1 MDRRTSP
8 KYGFCLALILCF
20 FASSRVTRA
29 QDAGA
34 SAPQPMGSEND
45 VYCFGYVGAASESF
59 PGIIFS
65 GDSAGD
71 QSSFFLDDIVYAR
84 ADATMK
90 AGDEYWIV
98 TQQDPI
104 VDPLSGEYLGM
115 FYQYRGRA
123 RALCVKGENAI
134 LQIVA
139 ACTDIPVRSSLKPF
153 EPIPVPLA
161 RRTLPVTVCD
171 EPNGKRVGEIVFSRD
186 HVEGI
191 GTGQDVIIS
200 LGADSNLSPGDF
212 LTIFRYQLPREFD
225 ITAAGT
231 LDTRQI
237 VTTLPRTILGE
248 AAVLTVG
255 DRTSTVQIISTDRA
269 MQLGDRVEIK

>member
-1 MDRRTSP
+1 MDRRTSA
-8 KYGFCLALILCF
+8 KYGFCLVLILCV
-20 FASSRVTRA
+20 FAVSRIARA
-29 QDAGA
+29 QEGEA

-45 VYCFGYVGAASESF
+45 VYCFGYVGAANESF

-65 GDSAGD
+65 GDSVIE
-71 QSSFFLDDIVYAR
+71 QSSFFVDDVVYAQVGG
-84 ADATMK
+84 AVK

-104 VDPLSGEYLGM
+104 VDPLTGEYLGV

-123 RALCVKGENAI
+123 RALCVNGSTAI
-134 LQIVA
+134 LQIA
-139 ACTDIPVRSSLKPF
+139 FACADIPVRSSLKPF

-171 EPNGKRVGEIVFSRD
+171 QPNGKRVGEIVYSRD
-186 HVEGI
+186 NVGGI
-191 GTGQDVIIS
+191 AAGQDVIVN
-200 LGADSNLSPGDF
+200 LGSDANLSPGDF
-212 LTIFRYQLPREFD
+212 LTVFRYQLPREFD

-231 LDTRQI
+231 LETRSV
-237 VTTLPRTILGE
+237 VTTLPRTVLGE

-255 DRTSTVQIISTDRA
+255 DRTSTVQVISSDRTI
-269 MQLGDRVEIK
+269 QVGDRVEIK